1 MAYFCKLAAMAGAA
15 IAAFTAMGPAPSYA
29 EDDDIKIA
37 VAMKTQVQRRW
48 AFDRKAMEQE
58 AERQGVE
65 LIFQYAN
72 DNPTLQASQVE
83 NLLSQQ
89 PDVLILVPVDSA
101 AAGSIVRSAQEA
113 GVPVVGYDIGV
124 STAKLD
130 YFVMRNNGLV
140 GELQAQAAME
150 FAPKGNFALIK
161 GDPGNDVAQSIAAS
175 YDRILPNADGVE
187 IVFDQFVNGWS
198 PQTALSNA
206 ENILSANDDNVKAF
220 VTANDGM
227 ASGVAQAIIARDL
240 AGKVFLSGLDA
251 ESANL
256 RLIADGV
263 QTMTVW
269 TDLTDHGIAAVK
281 AAVSIAKGEEPTFS
295 EMVDLGAGEVPTH
308 LVIVEEINS
317 DNLCDFVVSGAPEG
331 WTSVDEVFDD
341 PSACN

>member
-29 EDDDIKIA
+29 QSDDIKIA

-48 AFDRKAMEQE
+48 AFDRKAMEEE

-140 GELQAQAAME
+140 GELQAQAAMQ
-150 FAPKGNFALIK
+150 FAPEGNFALIK

-175 YDRILPNADGVE
+175 YDRILPYADGVE

-227 ASGVAQAIIARDL
+227 ASGVAQAIIARNL

-317 DNLCDFVVSGAPEG
+317 DNLCDFVVSGAPDG